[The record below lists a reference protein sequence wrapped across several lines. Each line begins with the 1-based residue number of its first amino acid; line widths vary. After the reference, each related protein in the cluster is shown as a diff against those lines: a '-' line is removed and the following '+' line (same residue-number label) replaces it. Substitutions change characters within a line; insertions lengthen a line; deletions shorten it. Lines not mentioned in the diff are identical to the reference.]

1 MLRLVLRRAPIS
13 SISLANRNY
22 EKMCFQP
29 VRWITCQP
37 SNIGSRTILCA
48 VLVVSGILSSFSQA
62 AITPEQRKQLQA
74 LQASAAE
81 ASKFYKEGKFEE
93 SAEKVTTIQ
102 TELLK
107 LLEAKDADLQKEAR
121 RVYTILQKAH
131 GLLELEGAVLEPL
144 PSWDELTAG
153 PMQAG
158 GGGESTVSFKD
169 DIAPW
174 MITLCANCHINKRS
188 GDFSLASY
196 NDLLKGSKAGRVL
209 FPGSP
214 QGNRLVEVIET
225 GDMPRGGGEVSKEQL
240 EKLRKWIAEGAKFDG
255 PNPTAPLPSFAKGD
269 ATQPTGSGEMTARK
283 PTGKETISF
292 ARDVAPILRENCN
305 GCHIAGRQG
314 SGNLRMDTFSQLLR
328 GGDSGKLIV
337 NENPADSLII
347 KKLKGEAGQR
357 MPAGRPAL
365 ASEKIE
371 LISTWIS
378 EGATFDGSSADANIE
393 TVVNESWAGR
403 ATHEELFKKR
413 QERALARWTKV
424 LPNDEPVSASSD
436 QVIVLGNVQQGR
448 IDELLKQMDKAI
460 VAARK
465 SLDAPAN
472 EPLVKGGI
480 ALFVLKSRYDYS
492 EFGRMT
498 ESRELPREW
507 QGHWQASPLDVYA
520 VIADDAAAD
529 EKQQSALA
537 LQMAAGAYL
546 GSMNDVPTW
555 FAEGVARNL
564 VLTANRRSDVRVK
577 AWQQALPLAVQK
589 IDKPET
595 LIEERLDEEAAGLV
609 GMALTSF
616 MMDRANR
623 RRFDA
628 LLTQLREGKPFTEA
642 ATMTFAP
649 PKAIVKAW
657 LGK

>member
-1 MLRLVLRRAPIS
+1 
-13 SISLANRNY
+13 
-22 EKMCFQP
+22 MCFQA
-29 VRWITCQP
+29 VRSTI
-37 SNIGSRTILCA
+37 SGSSHACSRAIFCVAL
-48 VLVVSGILSSFSQA
+48 VLLGMLSSLVQA
-62 AITPEQRKQLQA
+62 AITPEQRKQLQS
-74 LQASAAE
+74 LQANARE
-81 ASKFYKEGKFEE
+81 ASKFYNDGKFEE
-93 SAEKVTTIQ
+93 SAEKVTAIQ
-102 TELLK
+102 KELLK

-144 PSWDELTAG
+144 PSWEELTAG
-153 PMQAG
+153 EMKAG
-158 GGGESTVSFKD
+158 GGGPTTVSFIK

-174 MITLCANCHINKRS
+174 MITMCANCHINKRS
-188 GDFSLASY
+188 GDFSLATY

-225 GDMPRGGGEVSKEQL
+225 GDMPRGGGEVPKEQL

-255 PNPTAPLPSFAKGD
+255 PNPAAPLPSFAKGD
-269 ATQPTGSGEMTARK
+269 AAQPTAGEMTAKK
-283 PTGKETISF
+283 PTGNETVSF

-305 GCHIAGRQG
+305 GCHIAGRQA
-314 SGNLRMDTFSQLLR
+314 SGNLRMDNFAQLLR
-328 GGDSGKLIV
+328 GGDSGKLIAS
-337 NENPADSLII
+337 EKPAESLII
-347 KKLKGEAGQR
+347 KKLKGEVGQR

-365 ASEKIE
+365 APEKIE
-371 LISTWIS
+371 LILKWIS

-393 TVVNESWAGR
+393 TVVNEAWAGR

-424 LPNDEPVSASSD
+424 LPNDEPASASSD

-460 VAARK
+460 VATK
-465 SLDAPAN
+465 KLLDAPASA
-472 EPLVKGGI
+472 PLVKGGI

-537 LQMAAGAYL
+537 LQMVAGAYL

-577 AWQQALPLAVQK
+577 AWQQALPVAVQK
-589 IDKPET
+589 IDKPES
-595 LIEERLDEEAAGLV
+595 LLEERLDEEVAGLV
-609 GMALTSF
+609 GMALTSY

-628 LLTQLREGKPFTEA
+628 LLTQLRDGKAFTEA

-649 PKAIVKAW
+649 PKAIVKTW

>member
-1 MLRLVLRRAPIS
+1 MLYCVTLVLGMMS
-13 SISLANRNY
+13 SVGL
-22 EKMCFQP
+22 
-29 VRWITCQP
+29 
-37 SNIGSRTILCA
+37 
-48 VLVVSGILSSFSQA
+48 A

-74 LQASAAE
+74 LQVSATE
-81 ASKFYKEGKFEE
+81 ASKFYKDGKFEE
-93 SAEKVTTIQ
+93 SAEKVTAIQ
-102 TELLK
+102 TELVK
-107 LLEAKDADLQKEAR
+107 LLESKDAELQKEAR

-144 PSWDELTAG
+144 PSWDELTG
-153 PMQAG
+153 GEMKLDAG
-158 GGGESTVSFKD
+158 GDAVSFKE

-188 GDFSLASY
+188 GDFSLATYS
-196 NDLLKGSKAGRVL
+196 DLMKGSKAGRVL

-240 EKLRKWIAEGAKFDG
+240 DKLRKWIAQGAKFDG
-255 PNPTAPLPSFAKGD
+255 PNPTAPLGSFARGD
-269 ATQPTGSGEMTARK
+269 AAQSAGGEMTVK
-283 PTGKETISF
+283 KSTGKETVSF
-292 ARDVAPILRENCN
+292 ARDIAPILRESCN
-305 GCHIAGRQG
+305 GCHIAARQVQ
-314 SGNLRMDTFSQLLR
+314 GNLRMDTFSQLIR

-337 NENPADSLII
+337 NEKPTDSLLV

-365 ASEKIE
+365 APEKIE
-371 LISTWIS
+371 LISKWIS
-378 EGATFDGSSADANIE
+378 EGATFDGSTADANIE

-413 QERALARWTKV
+413 QERAMARWNKV
-424 LPNDEPVSASSD
+424 LPNDTPTTASSD
-436 QVIVLGNVQQGR
+436 QVIVLGNIQQGR

-460 VAARK
+460 VSAKK
-465 SLDAPAN
+465 SLDAPAS

-507 QGHWQASPLDVYA
+507 QGHWKADPLDVYA
-520 VIADDAAAD
+520 VIADDASAD

-537 LQMAAGAYL
+537 LQMVAGAYL
-546 GSMNDVPTW
+546 GAMNDVPTW

-577 AWQQALPLAVQK
+577 SWQQALPLALQK

-595 LIEERLDEEAAGLV
+595 LLEERLDEEAAGLA
-609 GMALTSF
+609 GMALTSY

-642 ATMTFAP
+642 ATASFAP

>member
-1 MLRLVLRRAPIS
+1 
-13 SISLANRNY
+13 
-22 EKMCFQP
+22 MCFPP
-29 VRWITCQP
+29 VRWINCQL
-37 SNIGSRTILCA
+37 SKVAFRTIA
-48 VLVVSGILSSFSQA
+48 TAILVVGGLFSSLA
-62 AITPEQRKQLQA
+62 YAGITPEQRRQLQA
-74 LQASAAE
+74 LQASATE
-81 ASKFYKEGKFEE
+81 AGKFYKEGKFEE
-93 SAEKVTTIQ
+93 SAAKVTSIQ
-102 TELLK
+102 AELLK
-107 LLEAKDADLQKEAR
+107 LLEAKDADLQKESR

-153 PMQAG
+153 PMRAPV
-158 GGGESTVSFKD
+158 GGESTVSFKS

-174 MITLCANCHINKRS
+174 MITLCTNCHINKRS
-188 GDFSLASY
+188 GDFSLATY
-196 NDLLKGSKAGRVL
+196 EDLMKGSKAGRVL
-209 FPGSP
+209 FAGSK

-225 GDMPRGGGEVSKEQL
+225 GDMPRGGGEVSKEQI
-240 EKLRKWIAEGAKFDG
+240 EKLRVWIAEGAKFDG
-255 PNPTAPLPSFAKGD
+255 PNPSAPLASFAQSEASP
-269 ATQPTGSGEMTARK
+269 ATSGGEMSVKK

-292 ARDVAPILRENCN
+292 AKDVAPILRENCN
-305 GCHIAGRQG
+305 GCHIAGRQA
-314 SGNLRMDTFSQLLR
+314 SGNLRMDTFTQLLR
-328 GGDSGKLIV
+328 GGDSGKVIT
-337 NENPADSLII
+337 NENPAVSLII
-347 KKLKGEAGQR
+347 KKLKGEEGQR

-365 ASEKIE
+365 SPEKIE
-371 LISTWIS
+371 LISTWIR
-378 EGATFDGSSADANIE
+378 EGATFDGSSAEANIE
-393 TVVNESWAGR
+393 AVVNEAWAGR
-403 ATHEELFKKR
+403 ATHDELFKKR

-424 LPNDEPVSASSD
+424 LPNDEPTSASSD

-460 VAARK
+460 VAAKK

-480 ALFVLKSRYDYS
+480 ALFVLKSHYDYS

-520 VIADDAAAD
+520 VIADDADAD

-537 LQMAAGAYL
+537 LQMVAGAYL

-564 VLTANRRSDVRVK
+564 VLTANRRSDTRVK
-577 AWQQALPLAVQK
+577 AWQQALPSAVQK

-595 LIEERLDEEAAGLV
+595 LLEERLDEEAAGLV
-609 GMALTSF
+609 GMALTSY

-628 LLTQLREGKPFTEA
+628 LLVQLREGKPFTEA